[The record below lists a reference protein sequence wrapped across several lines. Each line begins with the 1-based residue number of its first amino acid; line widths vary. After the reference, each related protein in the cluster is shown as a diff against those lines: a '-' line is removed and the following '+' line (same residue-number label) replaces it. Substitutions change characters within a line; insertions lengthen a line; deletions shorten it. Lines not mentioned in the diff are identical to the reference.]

1 MKTSAL
7 SALCRVGIFGSLDPE
22 ALVKAV
28 EAVRHQLKR
37 YGRKAVI
44 HFQGDPYT
52 GLIVLLRGEVDALM
66 QDFNG
71 KSLKIESL
79 RGPELIA
86 PGILFAED
94 PSIPVTLVAR
104 SEVELLVLPKP
115 SVEAIG
121 RRYPDFLLSLL
132 RDSGNRIVLLSRK
145 LRLAQFTTLRQK
157 VAGYLIDCARR
168 QGTEAFALE
177 HTKVALAE
185 LFGAASPSVSR
196 TFSELRTAG
205 LIELDGKMV
214 YILDHDGLKRIVSAD
229 VLDTGERRRL

>member
-1 MKTSAL
+1 MKPSAFSAL
-7 SALCRVGIFGSLDPE
+7 YRVGIFGSLDVD
-22 ALVKAV
+22 ALVRTI
-28 EAVRHQLKR
+28 EAVRHQFKR
-37 YGRKAVI
+37 YGRNAVI

-52 GLIVLLRGEVDALM
+52 GLMVLLSGEVDALM
-66 QDFNG
+66 QDFDG
-71 KSLKIESL
+71 KTLKIESMK
-79 RGPELIA
+79 GPELLA

-94 PSIPVTLVAR
+94 PAFPVAIEAR

-132 RDSGNRIVLLSRK
+132 RDSGNRIALLSRK

-157 VAGYLIDCARR
+157 VAGYVLDCARK
-168 QGTEAFALE
+168 QGTEAFMLE

-196 TFSELRTAG
+196 TFSELRASG

-214 YILDHDGLKRIVSAD
+214 YILDRDGLRRVVSVEDIGA
-229 VLDTGERRRL
+229 GEERRP

>member
-1 MKTSAL
+1 MKPSAFSAL
-7 SALCRVGIFGSLDPE
+7 YRLGIFGSLDVG
-22 ALVKAV
+22 ALVRAI

-37 YGRKAVI
+37 YGRNAVI

-52 GLIVLLRGEVDALM
+52 GLMILLRGEVDALM
-66 QDFNG
+66 QDFDG
-71 KSLKIESL
+71 KTLKIESM
-79 RGPELIA
+79 RGPELLA

-94 PSIPVTLVAR
+94 PSIPVTLEAR
-104 SEVELLVLPKP
+104 SEVELLVLPKS

-132 RDSGNRIVLLSRK
+132 RDSGNRVSLLSRK

-157 VAGYLIDCARR
+157 VAGYLLDCARK

-196 TFSELRTAG
+196 TFSELRASG
-205 LIELDGKMV
+205 LLELDGKMV
-214 YILDHDGLKRIVSAD
+214 YILDRDGLKRIVS
-229 VLDTGERRRL
+229 GG